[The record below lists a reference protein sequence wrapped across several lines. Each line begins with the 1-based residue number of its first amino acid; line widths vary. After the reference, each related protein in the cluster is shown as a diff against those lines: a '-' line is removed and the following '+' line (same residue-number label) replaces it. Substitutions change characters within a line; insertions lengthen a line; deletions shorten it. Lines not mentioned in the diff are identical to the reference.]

1 MVESNP
7 AGSHGTEA
15 PRRRGR
21 PVKARAIADDTR
33 SHILTAAAAEFTR
46 DGYESTSMRGIAR
59 AAGVDPALVRHYFA
73 DKAGLFGEAIAAP
86 MRPDRLV
93 ATALGGPRE
102 RVGENLVRYV
112 IQTLDDPA
120 TSRRV
125 ISMMQTAL
133 GQEFAAGMFRE
144 FLIREVLK
152 RIATEL
158 LDEDAELRASFA
170 ATQVVGLVIA
180 RYGLRIE
187 PLASASADE
196 VVARVGPVVQWHL
209 MGNPLPDSSS

>member
-1 MVESNP
+1 VDPNP
-7 AGSHGTEA
+7 ASSDSAAA
-15 PRRRGR
+15 PRGRGR
-21 PVKARAIADDTR
+21 PAKARAIADDTR
-33 SHILTAAAAEFTR
+33 TRIVTAAAAEFSR

-59 AAGVDPALVRHYFA
+59 AAGVDPALVRHYFT
-73 DKAGLFGEAIAAP
+73 DKADLFAEAVALP

-93 ATALGGPRE
+93 AMALAGSPE
-102 RVGENLVRYV
+102 QAGENLVRYIV
-112 IQTLDDPA
+112 QTMDAPA

-125 ISMMQTAL
+125 VSTLQTAL

-144 FLIREVLK
+144 FLIRDVLK
-152 RIATEL
+152 RVASEL

-170 ATQVVGLVIA
+170 ASQVVGLVIA

-187 PLASASADE
+187 PLASASEDE

-209 MGNPLPDSSS
+209 MGNSLP

>member
-1 MVESNP
+1 MDLNRDSS
-7 AGSHGTEA
+7 GSTEE

-21 PVKARAIADDTR
+21 PAKSRAVADDTR
-33 SHILTAAAAEFTR
+33 AHILTAAAAEFSR
-46 DGYESTSMRGIAR
+46 DGYEATSMRGIAR
-59 AAGVDPALVRHYFA
+59 AAGVDPALVRHYFS
-73 DKAGLFGEAIAAP
+73 DKTDLFAAAVAAP

-93 ATALGGPRE
+93 AKALEGPRDQ
-102 RVGENLVRYV
+102 VGANLVRFIV
-112 IQTLDDPA
+112 QTLDDPS

-125 ISMMQTAL
+125 VSMMQTAL

-144 FLIREVLK
+144 FIIQEVLK

-158 LDEDAELRASFA
+158 LDEDADLRASFA
-170 ATQVVGLVIA
+170 ATQVVGLVMA

-187 PLASASADE
+187 PLASASQDE

-209 MGNPLPDSSS
+209 LGKPLP

>member
-1 MVESNP
+1 MVDPDP
-7 AGSHGTEA
+7 ASFNGETA

-21 PVKARAIADDTR
+21 PAKARAETEDTR
-33 SHILTAAAAEFTR
+33 ASILAAAAAEFSR
-46 DGYESTSMRGIAR
+46 DGYEATSMRGVAR
-59 AAGVDPALVRHYFA
+59 AAGVDPALVRHYFN
-73 DKAGLFGEAIAAP
+73 DKADLFGEAIAVP

-93 ATALGGPRE
+93 ATALRGPRE
-102 RVGENLVRYV
+102 RVGENLVRYIV
-112 IQTLDDPA
+112 TTLDDPA

-125 ISMMQTAL
+125 VSMMQTAL

-158 LDEDAELRASFA
+158 LDDEAELRASFA
-170 ATQVVGLVIA
+170 ASQVVGLVIA

-187 PLASASADE
+187 PLASATPDE
-196 VVARVGPVVQWHL
+196 VVARIGPVVQWHL
-209 MGNPLPDSSS
+209 MGNPLPG

>member
-1 MVESNP
+1 VDPNP
-7 AGSHGTEA
+7 ARSNGDAA

-21 PVKARAIADDTR
+21 PAKARAEAEDTR
-33 SHILTAAAAEFTR
+33 AHILAAAATEFSR
-46 DGYESTSMRGIAR
+46 DGYEATSMRGVAR
-59 AAGVDPALVRHYFA
+59 AAGVDPALVRHYFN
-73 DKAGLFGEAIAAP
+73 DKADLFGEAIAVP

-93 ATALGGPRE
+93 ATALRGPRE
-102 RVGENLVRYV
+102 RVGENLVRYIV
-112 IQTLDDPA
+112 TTLDDPA

-125 ISMMQTAL
+125 VSMMQTAL

-158 LDEDAELRASFA
+158 LDGEAELRASFA
-170 ATQVVGLVIA
+170 ASQVVGLVVA

-187 PLASASADE
+187 PLASATPDE
-196 VVARVGPVVQWHL
+196 VVARIGPAVQWHL
-209 MGNPLPDSSS
+209 MGNPLPG